1 MEYDKGRTVVRN
13 GINRL
18 MFLLRN
24 RERVSSIIGIP
35 SKTIYDNRRN
45 LTEIDKYLNRLGLIY
60 DLGNVSDNMQL
71 YVSRKD
77 ANTGSLDSLQDWID
91 YIMTREWIVKL
102 GNRSIS
108 RIVLSDQESARADH
122 RIEYLSNMIQDMMA
136 DHEVDFH
143 AN

>member
-1 MEYDKGRTVVRN
+1 VEYDKGRTVVRN